1 LPFSEMLKKRFN
13 LSRQEYLFLIMIIVS
28 ASLLRVWDLG
38 SIGFN
43 GDEAVYSGQSATLSG
58 NEESAKYFS
67 IYRAHPLFLQFIV
80 SIFFANFGVS
90 DIIARVAPA
99 IFGILTVI
107 FVYFIGKELYDKKVA
122 MVAAIVMTIIPYHI
136 IVSRQVLL
144 DVPLSFF
151 ATLTLFFVI
160 RYLRRE
166 RDVYLLYFIG
176 AASGL
181 SFLSKEVGIFVLI
194 ASIVSLL
201 LVKKLS
207 LKKLA
212 IIMGSFLLATSPF
225 WIPILTIQEAQ
236 QTALSYWQWQTSR
249 DQNQPDTFY
258 LTILFRDALG
268 FVLSGLFA
276 VSLFYLWKV
285 GKLTDPKVIALLT
298 WIGATLLL
306 FQLLPI
312 KGFHFAQSLIPPFV
326 LLGMSVLDGQWT
338 SRVTKYRVL
347 VIVLI
352 PLILLTSGPV
362 FNYLF
367 QIYTP
372 PLAGSGGIPY
382 VREGAIWIR
391 DNVPGNS
398 IILALDATTANI
410 IKFYANKEVFSLHSN
425 KNPAYTQIGN
435 PDLYILND
443 QIRYLVL
450 QPYIVEN
457 YPHLKEEVDQLTD
470 LANKYGGVPIH
481 TENQTYIGKNGEI
494 LIRPALIIYSLD
506 RIHGE

>member
-1 LPFSEMLKKRFN
+1 
-13 LSRQEYLFLIMIIVS
+13 
-28 ASLLRVWDLG
+28 
-38 SIGFN
+38 
-43 GDEAVYSGQSATLSG
+43 
-58 NEESAKYFS
+58 
-67 IYRAHPLFLQFIV
+67 
-80 SIFFANFGVS
+80 
-90 DIIARVAPA
+90 
-99 IFGILTVI
+99 
-107 FVYFIGKELYDKKVA
+107 
-122 MVAAIVMTIIPYHI
+122 
-136 IVSRQVLL
+136 L

-166 RDVYLLYFIG
+166 RDIYLLYFIG

-194 ASIVSLL
+194 ASIVSLTL
-201 LVKKLS
+201 ARKCS
-207 LKKLA
+207 IKKLA

-249 DQNQPDTFY
+249 DQNQPDIFY
-258 LTILFRDALG
+258 LEILFRDALG
-268 FVLSGLFA
+268 FVLTGLFV
-276 VSLFYLWKV
+276 VSLLYLWKG
-285 GKLTDPKVIALLT
+285 GKLKDPMIIALLT

-312 KGFHFAQSLIPPFV
+312 KGFHFAQSLVPPFV
-326 LLGMSVLDGQWT
+326 LLSFSVLDGDW
-338 SRVTKYRVL
+338 SKRVGRHRML

-352 PLILLTSGPV
+352 PLILFTSGPV

-382 VREGAIWIR
+382 VRESAIWIR

-470 LANKYGGVPIH
+470 LAKKYGAVPVHI
-481 TENQTYIGKNGEI
+481 ENETYTGMSGEI
-494 LIRPALIIYSLD
+494 LIRPAVIIYSLD
-506 RIHGE
+506 RIYGE

>member
-1 LPFSEMLKKRFN
+1 
-13 LSRQEYLFLIMIIVS
+13 
-28 ASLLRVWDLG
+28 
-38 SIGFN
+38 
-43 GDEAVYSGQSATLSG
+43 
-58 NEESAKYFS
+58 
-67 IYRAHPLFLQFIV
+67 
-80 SIFFANFGVS
+80 
-90 DIIARVAPA
+90 
-99 IFGILTVI
+99 
-107 FVYFIGKELYDKKVA
+107 
-122 MVAAIVMTIIPYHI
+122 
-136 IVSRQVLL
+136 
-144 DVPLSFF
+144 
-151 ATLTLFFVI
+151 
-160 RYLRRE
+160 
-166 RDVYLLYFIG
+166 
-176 AASGL
+176 
-181 SFLSKEVGIFVLI
+181 
-194 ASIVSLL
+194 
-201 LVKKLS
+201 
-207 LKKLA
+207 LA
-212 IIMGSFLLATSPF
+212 
-225 WIPILTIQEAQ
+225 
-236 QTALSYWQWQTSR
+236 
-249 DQNQPDTFY
+249 
-258 LTILFRDALG
+258 ILFRDALG
-268 FVLSGLFA
+268 FVLSGLFV

-285 GKLTDPKVIALLT
+285 GKLSDPKVIALLT
-298 WIGATLLL
+298 WIGTTFLL

-326 LLGMSVLDGQWT
+326 LLGLSVLDGQWT

-435 PDLYILND
+435 PDLYILNG

-470 LANKYGGVPIH
+470 LVNKYGGVPIH

>member
-1 LPFSEMLKKRFN
+1 
-13 LSRQEYLFLIMIIVS
+13 MIIVS

-90 DIIARVAPA
+90 DIIARMAPA

-201 LVKKLS
+201 LVK
-207 LKKLA
+207 
-212 IIMGSFLLATSPF
+212 
-225 WIPILTIQEAQ
+225 
-236 QTALSYWQWQTSR
+236 
-249 DQNQPDTFY
+249 N
-258 LTILFRDALG
+258 
-268 FVLSGLFA
+268 
-276 VSLFYLWKV
+276 
-285 GKLTDPKVIALLT
+285 
-298 WIGATLLL
+298 
-306 FQLLPI
+306 
-312 KGFHFAQSLIPPFV
+312 
-326 LLGMSVLDGQWT
+326 
-338 SRVTKYRVL
+338 
-347 VIVLI
+347 
-352 PLILLTSGPV
+352 
-362 FNYLF
+362 
-367 QIYTP
+367 
-372 PLAGSGGIPY
+372 
-382 VREGAIWIR
+382 
-391 DNVPGNS
+391 
-398 IILALDATTANI
+398 
-410 IKFYANKEVFSLHSN
+410 
-425 KNPAYTQIGN
+425 
-435 PDLYILND
+435 
-443 QIRYLVL
+443 
-450 QPYIVEN
+450 
-457 YPHLKEEVDQLTD
+457 
-470 LANKYGGVPIH
+470 
-481 TENQTYIGKNGEI
+481 
-494 LIRPALIIYSLD
+494 
-506 RIHGE
+506 

>member
-1 LPFSEMLKKRFN
+1 MLKKRFG
-13 LSRQEYLFLIMIIVS
+13 LSRQEYLFLIVIIVS
-28 ASLLRVWDLG
+28 ASVLRLWDLG
-38 SIGFN
+38 NIGFN
-43 GDEAVYSGQSATLSG
+43 GDEAVYSGQAATLAG

-80 SIFFANFGVS
+80 SIFFSSFGVS
-90 DIIARVAPA
+90 DTIARIAPA

-107 FVYFIGKELYDKKVA
+107 LVYIIGKELYNKRVA
-122 MVAAIVMTIIPYHI
+122 MVAAIVMTLIPYHI

-151 ATLTLFFVI
+151 STLTLFFVI
-160 RYLRRE
+160 RYIRQ
-166 RDVYLLYFIG
+166 DKGVHWLYFIG
-176 AASGL
+176 ASSGL

-194 ASIVSLL
+194 ASIVSLIL
-201 LVKKLS
+201 TRKFS
-207 LKKLA
+207 FEKLA
-212 IIMGSFLLATSPF
+212 IIGSSFLLATSPF

-258 LTILFRDALG
+258 LEKLIRDALG
-268 FVLSGLFA
+268 FVLTGLFV

-285 GKLTDPKVIALLT
+285 GKLKNLNVVVLLT
-298 WIGATLLL
+298 WIGTTLLL

-312 KGFHFAQSLIPPFV
+312 KGFHFAQSLIAPFV
-326 LLGMSVLDGQWT
+326 LLGLSVLDGHWIR
-338 SRVTKYRVL
+338 RVTSYRIL
-347 VIVLI
+347 VIVLV

-382 VREGAIWIR
+382 VREAAIWIR
-391 DNVPGNS
+391 DNIPGNS
-398 IILALDATTANI
+398 IILSLDATTGNI

-425 KNPAYTQIGN
+425 KNPAYAQIGN
-435 PDLYILND
+435 PDLNILNG
-443 QIRYLVL
+443 QIQYLVL
-450 QPYIVEN
+450 QPNIVEN
-457 YPHLKEEVDQLTD
+457 YPHLKEEVDQLSD
-470 LANKYGGVPIH
+470 LAMKYGGIPIH
-481 TENQTYIGKNGEI
+481 IVNQTYTGANGEI
-494 LIRPALIIYSLD
+494 LIRPTIIIYSLD
-506 RIHGE
+506 RIHGK

>member
-1 LPFSEMLKKRFN
+1 MLKKRFN
-13 LSRQEYLFLIMIIVS
+13 LPRQEYLFLIIIIVS
-28 ASLLRVWDLG
+28 ASLLRLWDLG
-38 SIGFN
+38 NIGFN
-43 GDEAVYSGQSATLSG
+43 GDEAVYSGQSATLAG
-58 NEESAKYFS
+58 NEESEKYFS

-80 SIFFANFGVS
+80 SVFFANFGVS

-107 FVYFIGKELYDKKVA
+107 FVYFIGKEMYGRRVA
-122 MVAAIVMTIIPYHI
+122 MVAAIVMAIIPYHI

-151 ATLTLFFVI
+151 STLTLFFVI
-160 RYLRRE
+160 RFIRQE
-166 RDVYLLYFIG
+166 KNVYLLYLIG

-194 ASIVSLL
+194 ASIVSLML
-201 LVKKLS
+201 ARKLS
-207 LKKLA
+207 FKKLA

-258 LTILFRDALG
+258 LAILFRDALG
-268 FVLSGLFA
+268 FVLTGLFVA
-276 VSLFYLWKV
+276 SMFYLWKV
-285 GKLTDPKVIALLT
+285 GKLKDPNVIVLLS
-298 WIGATLLL
+298 WIAATLFL

-312 KGFHFAQSLIPPFV
+312 KGFHFAQSLVPPFV
-326 LLGMSVLDGQWT
+326 LLGLSALDGHWING
-338 SRVTKYRVL
+338 VTKYRIL

-367 QIYTP
+367 EIYSP
-372 PLAGSGGIPY
+372 PLAGSGGTPY
-382 VREGAIWIR
+382 VREGAIWIK
-391 DNVPGNS
+391 NNIPGNS

-435 PDLYILND
+435 PDLYILNG

-457 YPHLKEEVDQLTD
+457 YPHLKEEVDQLSD
-470 LANKYGGVPIH
+470 LAKKYGGVPIH
-481 TENQTYIGKNGEI
+481 TENQTYTGKNGEI
-494 LIRPALIIYSLD
+494 LIRPALIIYSLE